1 VALGMGR
8 GEIMGQR
15 AVLLC
20 FIAVFAGAAASA
32 EPLKVVSETTP
43 PQYGVTRLIVHSE
56 RIGRDFRVIVSQ
68 PAATVLLPGQKLPAI
83 YALDGGNG
91 IAGPQGQYLSNAWLM
106 SAALVVSVDD
116 APNEG
121 NHRLDDLA
129 HARWRPQDGSL
140 PEMGGGGA
148 AFEAFL
154 LEDLRPFIEARYA
167 ADPQRSVLLGHS
179 LGALFAANVFARRPD
194 AFAGYVMASVPVW
207 AEPGVVQRVATAA
220 ERASGQ
226 RVYLAVAEF
235 DDGVNGTGMQPAFQA
250 MLAALKRSG
259 VTLKTQVYPGENHSS
274 YYPRMVLD
282 SFPFVLPNVWS
293 RTTPQWPL
301 PPTERARYEGAYR
314 MPDGREMVIQAT
326 QPFGRMTA
334 QIAGGAVVS
343 LVLNGRDRF
352 YAPSSDL
359 DVVFDATG
367 ASLSSGAAQL
377 RIEKVP

>member
-1 VALGMGR
+1 MTRGAILVFLLAAL
-8 GEIMGQR
+8 
-15 AVLLC
+15 AVGP
-20 FIAVFAGAAASA
+20 ARAAA
-32 EPLKVVSETTP
+32 LKVVSEATP

-68 PAATVLLPGQKLPAI
+68 PTATVFLPGQKLPAI
-83 YALDGGNG
+83 YALDGGSG
-91 IAGPQGQYLSNAWLM
+91 IAGPQGQYLGNTWQM
-106 SAALVVSVDD
+106 SAALVVSIDD
-116 APNEG
+116 DPAGE

-167 ADPQRSVLLGHS
+167 ADPQRSVLVGHS

-207 AEPGVVQRVATAA
+207 AEPGVVPRVAAAA

-226 RVYLAVAEF
+226 RIYLSVAEF
-235 DDGVNGTGMQPAFQA
+235 DDGVNGTGMQPGFQA
-250 MLAALKRSG
+250 MSAALERPG
-259 VTLKTQVYPGENHSS
+259 VTLRTRVYPGENHSS

-282 SFPFVLPNVWS
+282 SFPFVLPSVWV

-301 PPTERARYEGAYR
+301 PPAERARYEGAYR
-314 MPDGREMVIQAT
+314 MPDGREIVIKAT

-334 QIAGGAVVS
+334 QVAGGAVVS
-343 LVLNGRDRF
+343 LVLNGHDRF

-359 DVVFDATG
+359 DVIFDATG
-367 ASLSSGAAQL
+367 AVLSSGATRV
-377 RIEKVP
+377 RIEKVR

>member
-1 VALGMGR
+1 MGR
-8 GEIMGQR
+8 GAILLFFLAIFAVGQAR
-15 AVLLC
+15 AE
-20 FIAVFAGAAASA
+20 A
-32 EPLKVVSETTP
+32 LKVVSESTP
-43 PQYGVTRLIVHSE
+43 PQYGVTRFIVHSE

-68 PAATVLLPGQKLPAI
+68 PAATVFLPGQKLPAI

-106 SAALVVSVDD
+106 SAALVISVDD
-116 APNEG
+116 APNEA

-167 ADPQRSVLLGHS
+167 TDPRRAVLLGHS
-179 LGALFAANVFARRPD
+179 LGALFAANIFARQPD
-194 AFAGYVMASVPVW
+194 AFAGYIMASVPVW
-207 AEPGVVQRVATAA
+207 AEPGVVQRVAAA
-220 ERASGQ
+220 AGRASGQ

-235 DDGVNGTGMQPAFQA
+235 DDGVNGTGMQPGFQA
-250 MLAALKRSG
+250 MSAALKRPG

-282 SFPFVLPNVWS
+282 GFPFVLPSVWS

-301 PPTERARYEGAYR
+301 PPDIRSRYEGTYR
-314 MPDGREMVIQAT
+314 MPDGREITIRAAP
-326 QPFGRMTA
+326 PFGRMTA
-334 QIAGGAVVS
+334 QVAGGPAIS

-359 DVVFDATG
+359 DVVFEGTSAT
-367 ASLSSGAAQL
+367 LSSGDARV
-377 RIEKVP
+377 RIEKAP